1 MRVARGKTF
10 LRGATALLCAAA
22 GAGTLAAPA
31 APGGAN
37 GAVAPDAVRTLPA
50 SAMLGFERLRLPGGE
65 RMGLLGAS
73 YVLELAPNWWI
84 GPSLYGAAT
93 GERGGL
99 FVWGAEAQ
107 RRWRLG
113 ENVGLATGLFVG
125 GGGGAAAPV
134 GGGLML
140 RPHVDLMVNYGGWQ
154 LGLTASHV
162 RFPSGDIRS
171 SQLGLLLMV
180 DDRYAFAPPG
190 HAGERVSYSGRGG
203 IGADRL
209 HPTAGVY
216 DRHTEDGRS
225 RLGYVGVRL
234 EQQATEEFFGTL
246 EAAGAASGG
255 ADGYMEALAGLGVAW
270 PMGTPAFKLGGRVAA
285 GLAGGGAVRT
295 GGGPLLKGALSARWQ
310 ITPRWSLEAEAGQA
324 WAPTGSFSSRF
335 AQLSLG
341 MALGDRSS
349 PAAGWNG
356 TRTLQDLEWEL
367 SVLHYTGAQ
376 RKDGSTRSMQLVS
389 LQFNRMI
396 TPNWYLAGQAQAAM
410 GGGAGAYAVGLVGL
424 GATARIGESP
434 WRVGAEALVGAAGG
448 GGVAVQGGAVAQ
460 PIAWVGRDLG
470 VHSRVKL
477 GAGFVKSR
485 RGELSSPVAQLTWSV
500 QFGSP

>member
-1 MRVARGKTF
+1 MRVARRKMF
-10 LRGATALLCAAA
+10 RDGALSLLCAAA
-22 GAGTLAAPA
+22 GTAALGAQA
-31 APGGAN
+31 ADNRSGA
-37 GAVAPDAVRTLPA
+37 AESVRTLPA
-50 SAMLGFERLRLPGGE
+50 SATLGFERLRLPGGE
-65 RMGLLGAS
+65 RMGLVGAG
-73 YVLELAPNWWI
+73 YLLELAPRWWI

-107 RRWRLG
+107 RRWRIA
-113 ENVGLATGLFVG
+113 ENVGLAAGLFAG

-209 HPTAGVY
+209 HPTVGMY
-216 DRHTEDGRS
+216 SRHTADGRS

-234 EQQATEEFFGTL
+234 EQQTTSDFFGTL

-255 ADGYMEALAGLGVAW
+255 ADGYMEALAGLGAAW
-270 PMGTPAFKLGGRVAA
+270 PIGSPSFKLGGRVAA

-295 GGGPLLKGALSARWQ
+295 GGGLLLKGAFSARWQ
-310 ITPRWSLEAEAGQA
+310 ISPRWSLEAEAGEA

-341 MALGDRSS
+341 MALGDRHSAS
-349 PAAGWNG
+349 DGWNG
-356 TRTLQDLEWEL
+356 SRTLHDQEWEVSL
-367 SVLHYTGAQ
+367 LHYSGAA
-376 RKDGSTRSMQLVS
+376 RKDGSKRSMQLVG
-389 LQFNRMI
+389 LQFNRMLS
-396 TPNWYLAGQAQAAM
+396 PHWYLAGQAQAAM

-424 GATARIGESP
+424 GATTRIGESP

-460 PIAWVGRDLG
+460 PVAWVSRDLG
-470 VHSRVKL
+470 THSRVKL
-477 GAGFVKSR
+477 GAGYVKSR
-485 RGELSSPVAQLTWSV
+485 RGELSSPLAQVTWSV
-500 QFGSP
+500 QFGAP